1 MSPQLKSN
9 ISSWTS
15 RTIKTYF
22 SFNVIF
28 FISKNEISNNVEVF
42 LFLFCYL
49 FYKKILVPQVP
60 EAPLSADP
68 QFSNT
73 LVSGIISMSE
83 TVLVQFV
90 RFL

>member
-1 MSPQLKSN
+1 MLRSF
-9 ISSWTS
+9 
-15 RTIKTYF
+15 YF
-22 SFNVIF
+22 YFVTCF
-28 FISKNEISNNVEVF
+28 T
-42 LFLFCYL
+42 
-49 FYKKILVPQVP
+49 KKILVPQVP
-60 EAPLSADP
+60 EATRSADP